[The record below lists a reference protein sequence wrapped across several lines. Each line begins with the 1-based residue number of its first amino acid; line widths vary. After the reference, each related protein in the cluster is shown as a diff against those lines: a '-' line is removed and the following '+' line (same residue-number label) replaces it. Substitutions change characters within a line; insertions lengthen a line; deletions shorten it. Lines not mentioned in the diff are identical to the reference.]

1 MRGVAPDGPG
11 AKRYIYGVNP
21 VLEAVRSRGPEVER
35 LYVAQG
41 GAASRSTS
49 ELLRR
54 ARSLG
59 IEVEEV
65 ARERI
70 GALAKGGVHQG
81 LVAQLRAFEYARLE
95 DLFLA
100 AETSGR
106 PLLLVVLD
114 GVQDPQ
120 NLGAVIRSAYALGAH
135 GVVIPKDRSSQVTG
149 AVAKAS
155 AGATELCP
163 VAQVINLSRALEEI
177 KETGAWIAAADPT
190 SKEPVW
196 NAKLSGPLAIVIGG
210 EGSGIRPGVL
220 KHCDLRVAIPMLGRI
235 GSLNASV
242 ATAIML
248 YEVARCRRA
257 SGGA

>member
-1 MRGVAPDGPG
+1 MRGLTPEGPG
-11 AKRYIYGVNP
+11 SKRYIYGMNP
-21 VLEAVRSRGPEVER
+21 VREAIRSRAGEIER
-35 LYVAQG
+35 LYVAEG
-41 GAASRSTS
+41 GASSRSTS
-49 ELLRR
+49 DLLNR

-65 ARERI
+65 ARERV
-70 GALAKGGVHQG
+70 GAMAKGGVHQG
-81 LVAQLRAFEYARLE
+81 LVAQMRSFEYARLE

-100 AETSGR
+100 AEKHES

-114 GVQDPQ
+114 GVQDPH

-135 GVVIPKDRSSQVTG
+135 GVVIPKDRSTQVTG

-155 AGATELCP
+155 AGATELCL
-163 VAQVINLSRALEEI
+163 VAQVINVSRALEQI
-177 KETGAWIAAADPT
+177 KATGAWIAAADPT
-190 SKEPVW
+190 SNNSLW
-196 NAKLSGPLAIVIGG
+196 DAQLSGPLAIVIGG
-210 EGSGIRPGVL
+210 EARGIRPGVL
-220 KHCDLRVAIPMLGRI
+220 KHCDWRLAIPMLGRI

-257 SGGA
+257 SGGT